1 MDANII
7 ESYVEKVYGYAVN
20 HTYSRE
26 EADDLSQE
34 ILFTVVRE
42 LPKLKDENKFEPW
55 LWGIASNVTKSFRRH
70 MGKQRAMYSY
80 DIPEDIAYEEDFD
93 NEQEVIYDLLR
104 TKIAMLSSIY
114 RDIIVLY
121 YYDSLSTK
129 RIAEQLNIPEGTVTW
144 RLSEARK
151 KLKKECTEMN
161 ETALRPIKMNIDIY
175 GTGEYDDKMVPF
187 PSKYINDAL
196 SQNILYYSYEKPATV
211 EELAKLCGVPAYYIE
226 DRIDNLLKRE
236 AVIEVS
242 KGRYQT
248 DFIIWSDKYG
258 IIL

>member
-1 MDANII
+1 MDASII

-20 HTYSRE
+20 HTFSRE

-104 TKIAMLSSIY
+104 TKIAMLKSLLICSKK
-114 RDIIVLY
+114 LY
-121 YYDSLSTK
+121 KKVRCRCLC
-129 RIAEQLNIPEGTVTW
+129 RMQRW
-144 RLSEARK
+144 K
-151 KLKKECTEMN
+151 KLKN
-161 ETALRPIKMNIDIY
+161 L
-175 GTGEYDDKMVPF
+175 
-187 PSKYINDAL
+187 
-196 SQNILYYSYEKPATV
+196 KP
-211 EELAKLCGVPAYYIE
+211 K
-226 DRIDNLLKRE
+226 
-236 AVIEVS
+236 
-242 KGRYQT
+242 
-248 DFIIWSDKYG
+248 
-258 IIL
+258 